1 MNKLFLFLYII
12 LHVSLNVCVA
22 DDEEVIA
29 NQLVP
34 LTVVRSESLEMTSNS
49 QHNYFYFTDNVTING
64 NNLLVKCDNLEV
76 TASRSGEADATIGR
90 IGVIK
95 KIIAIGSVEILQAGR
110 AALAGRAELLPAED
124 KIILTDSPKILD
136 RKAVVSGWRITLIKG
151 KRTAIVENN
160 PDDNEG
166 HRPTVVLDA
175 LPDFGFDNNVNSDSE
190 KRETE

>member
-22 DDEEVIA
+22 DEEEVIA

-95 KIIAIGSVEILQAGR
+95 KIIAIVIKLDNSIL
-110 AALAGRAELLPAED
+110 
-124 KIILTDSPKILD
+124 KYSFFF
-136 RKAVVSGWRITLIKG
+136 S
-151 KRTAIVENN
+151 
-160 PDDNEG
+160 
-166 HRPTVVLDA
+166 
-175 LPDFGFDNNVNSDSE
+175 
-190 KRETE
+190 